1 MRLSL
6 ITEDKIYGQHIVKV
20 MYNKIYPT
28 IYIEERKCKVE
39 EEQYIYIIVYVM
51 YSYQREYRQMYIILN
66 HNLYNVYL
74 TRSAY
79 LE

>member
-28 IYIEERKCKVE
+28 IYIEKVKCKVE
-39 EEQYIYIIVYVM
+39 EEQYIYYCVCHVYSIKENTDRCI
-51 YSYQREYRQMYIILN
+51 SYLSTIYIMYISRDM
-66 HNLYNVYL
+66 H
-74 TRSAY
+74 T
-79 LE
+79 

>member
-1 MRLSL
+1 VRLSL

-39 EEQYIYIIVYVM
+39 EEQYIYFIVYVM
-51 YSYQREYRQMYIILN
+51 YIVSKRIQTD
-66 HNLYNVYL
+66 VYH
-74 TRSAY
+74 T
-79 LE
+79 